1 MRMIV
6 ARRESSV
13 ERNPRSDRGTPGR
26 HPAPTRRTVNPVWA
40 GLALK
45 GQSPVSVSRPTDAS
59 EREADRVAD
68 SVMRMRTADPVTRMP
83 AGIVQRKCAACEAG
97 GAPCPT
103 CDDEEGGHA
112 VVHRKADTSAGPMA
126 GSFAGSLGGG
136 APLDAGSRAF
146 FEPRFDRSFGD
157 VRVHAG
163 GEADRAARGFHARA
177 FTVGSHLVFAA
188 GEYEP
193 HSERGRGLIAHELAH
208 VLQQQGGARRVQRS
222 ISVDPAPPTNP
233 RDPFATTPSPFGP
246 FAFSEADHIV
256 HSLCDA
262 FNVDSAGNVVSTP
275 ADLCTDSDAVAGGG
289 KPLGCCCLCTLTA
302 PGSGPWTIHFTGL
315 GGPTTRTTAA
325 PGGDV
330 FLHPRTSNIDF
341 GNWTV
346 PGTRELIDPVIVAG
360 HELCGHAALLELGVH
375 PPEIERVDTNV
386 HDPTVRV
393 QNLLQAEQ
401 GLPGSPRGLA
411 TDAHRGE
418 SFARVTIREFPLN
431 ASAISTLPA
440 AEQDKIQL
448 AKDFINANN
457 TWVDIFGH
465 SDLAGSASAK
475 LSVSQQRART
485 MTTALTT
492 GTRPIS
498 PTISRTFGSGPTGT
512 GRVTVSGPRIT
523 KVEGRSD
530 FDAIPGA
537 AAADLRRVDIVMP
550 TRPAGAEV
558 PPAGTPTTVTP
569 VGPESLF
576 TFIRRRLFGN
586 ECQKLLTRSAWF

>member
-1 MRMIV
+1 
-6 ARRESSV
+6 
-13 ERNPRSDRGTPGR
+13 
-26 HPAPTRRTVNPVWA
+26 
-40 GLALK
+40 
-45 GQSPVSVSRPTDAS
+45 VSRPTDAS

-68 SVMRMRTADPVTRMP
+68 TIMHTPPGVVQRTP
-83 AGIVQRKCAACEAG
+83 AGMVQRKCAACESG

-103 CDDEEGGHA
+103 CEDEEA
-112 VVHRKADTSAGPMA
+112 VVHRKADGAGGPIT
-126 GSFAGSLGGG
+126 GSFAGPLGGG
-136 APLDAGSRAF
+136 SPLDAGTRAF

-163 GEADRAARGFHARA
+163 GDADRAARGFHARA
-177 FTVGSHLVFAA
+177 FTVGSHVVFAR

-193 HSERGRGLIAHELAH
+193 DTTRGRNLIAHELAH
-208 VLQQQGGARRVQRS
+208 VIQQQGAAPRVQRS
-222 ISVDPAPPTNP
+222 ITVDPAPPTDP
-233 RDPFATTPSPFGP
+233 LDPFATAPTPFGP
-246 FAFSEADHIV
+246 FAFGEADHIV

-262 FNVDSAGNVVSTP
+262 FNVDAAGNVVSTP

-289 KPLGCCCLCTLTA
+289 KPIGCCCLCTLTD
-302 PGSGPWTIHFTGL
+302 PGAGPWTIHFTGL
-315 GGPTTRTTAA
+315 GGPRTTNVIGT

-330 FLHPRTSNIDF
+330 FLHPRSSNIDF

-346 PGTRELIDPVIVAG
+346 PGTREVGDPVIVAG
-360 HELCGHAALLELGVH
+360 HELCGHAALLELDVH

-401 GLPGSPRGLA
+401 GLPGAPRGLA

-431 ASAISTLPA
+431 VSSIGALPGP
-440 AEQDKIQL
+440 ERDKIQL
-448 AKDFINANN
+448 AKDFIRANN

-475 LSVSQQRART
+475 MDVSQRRART
-485 MTTALTT
+485 MATALTT
-492 GTRPIS
+492 GTRPI
-498 PTISRTFGSGPTGT
+498 PTTISRTFATGATGAGS
-512 GRVTVSGPRIT
+512 VTVTGPRIT

-569 VGPESLF
+569 VGPQNIGS
-576 TFIRRRLFGN
+576 FIARRFFGN
-586 ECQKLLTRSAWF
+586 ACQRLMTRSAWF